1 MCFKFKSRLRVISIK
16 YVISNTKKLQKKT
29 YLLFLLLNKYSHN
42 ASFDRLTMNSDPY
55 PSVIAG
61 PPQPSVILQPN
72 VFSMVPGTER
82 YVVEGSG
89 AILIPI
95 YTGDTF
101 SISNNEGGQVCEIV
115 AADNN
120 GKIDSMLLG
129 KVTNND
135 ACGLKLLL
143 SSFNHSLHGLLMG
156 LKSRNIDL
164 ALAGGISIFDSE
176 TRAKSI
182 VSFTAA
188 NDGVVIISAPGD
200 VMDFSSQN
208 TSSPL
213 TVTLNRATIKSI
225 DKFALPDPLSDPVLD
240 LRVKT
245 RTAESYFV
253 KAGDYIQVI
262 DVDGRQCTDFQCFS
276 ARKLDKGIEH
286 ALDVTTT
293 RSLLSQSYP
302 MPGLH
307 AKYYDQDFLPLLE
320 VVQDTCGRHDAFA
333 LACASKYYDDI
344 GYPGHA
350 NCSDNFNEVLREHG
364 VKDRAGWMA
373 INFFFNTSIDEHGV
387 LYSDE
392 PWSRPGDYVLLRA
405 LTDLICVSS
414 ACPDDTTAA
423 NGWNPTDIHVRTYNG
438 QEKFQHAV
446 ASRVTPNS
454 EPKMTKQ
461 TGFHESFAKHTR
473 NFIEYNGYWLAN
485 CFAASGPIDEY
496 MACRQKCV
504 VLDLSPLRKF
514 EITGPDAEALCQFI
528 FTRNMKTLGDGHVV
542 YTAMCYEHG
551 GMIDDGT
558 IFRLGRDNFRWI
570 GGSDYGGEWMREQAE
585 KLSLNVLVRSSTDMQ
600 HNIAVQ
606 GPNSRDLMKNIIW
619 TAPHQPK
626 LENLAWFRFT
636 PARIGGEHGVPIV
649 VSRTGYTGE
658 LGYEIFCHPKHCK
671 EVFDAVWSEGQ
682 NYDIKPMG
690 LEALDMVRIEA
701 GLIFADYD
709 FSDQTDP
716 FEAGIGF
723 TVPLKSKTD
732 DFIGRDALIRRK
744 ETPSR
749 KLVGLDIDASVC
761 VNHGDPVH
769 IGRAQIGEVTSSM
782 RSPLLKKNIAL
793 ARVDI
798 AHAEIGTELEIGKL
812 DGQQKRLGAKIVPFA
827 HYDPKKERPR
837 S

>member
-1 MCFKFKSRLRVISIK
+1 
-16 YVISNTKKLQKKT
+16 
-29 YLLFLLLNKYSHN
+29 
-42 ASFDRLTMNSDPY
+42 Y
-55 PSVIAG
+55 PEVLSG
-61 PPQPSVILQPN
+61 PPQPSAILQPN
-72 VFSMVPGTER
+72 VFSMPAGMER
-82 YVVEGSG
+82 YVIEGSG
-89 AILIPI
+89 AILLPVFA
-95 YTGDTF
+95 GDTF
-101 SISNNEGGQVCEIV
+101 TIINDEGGQVCEIL
-115 AADNN
+115 AADKK
-120 GKIDSMLLG
+120 GKIDLSILNE
-129 KVTNND
+129 TPNND
-135 ACGLKLLL
+135 ARGLKQLLDT
-143 SSFNHSLHGLLMG
+143 NNQSLIGLRLGMET
-156 LKSRNIDL
+156 RNIDL
-164 ALAGGISIFDSE
+164 ASAKGLSIFGNSSK
-176 TRAKSI
+176 AKSEAKFDVKRDAVI
-182 VSFTAA
+182 
-188 NDGVVIISAPGD
+188 IISAPGNS
-200 VMDFSSQN
+200 MDLEKQN
-208 TSSPL
+208 TTTSL
-213 TVTLNRATIKSI
+213 TVNLNRSSIKTIE
-225 DKFALPDPLSDPVLD
+225 KFALPDPLSDPVLD
-240 LRVKT
+240 LRIKSQ
-245 RTAESYFV
+245 TADSYFV

-293 RSLLSQSYP
+293 RSIQGHNYP

-307 AKYYDQDFLPLLE
+307 GKYYDQDFLPLLE

-344 GYPGHA
+344 GYPGHI
-350 NCSDNFNEVLREHG
+350 NCSDNFNMALNKHG

-373 INFFFNTSIDEHGV
+373 INFFFNTGIDDHGV
-387 LYSDE
+387 MYSDE

-405 LTDLICVSS
+405 LTDLVCVSS
-414 ACPDDTTAA
+414 ACPDDTSPA
-423 NGWNPTDIHVRTYNG
+423 NGWNPTDIHIRTYDG
-438 QEKFQHAV
+438 KEKFQRAV
-446 ASRVTPNS
+446 ATRVTPNS

-461 TGFHESFAKHTR
+461 TGFHDSFSKHTR

-485 CFAASGPIDEY
+485 CFAAAGPVDEY
-496 MACRQKCV
+496 MACRNECV

-514 EITGPDAEALCQFI
+514 EITGPDSEALCQYI

-558 IFRLGRDNFRWI
+558 VFRLGRDNFRWI

-585 KLSLNVLVRSSTDMQ
+585 KLGLNVLIRSSTDMQ

-619 TAPHQPK
+619 TAPHQPQ
-626 LENLAWFRFT
+626 LEDLAWFRFT
-636 PARIGGEHGVPIV
+636 PARIGDEHGVPIV

-658 LGYEIFCHPKHCK
+658 LGYEIFCHPKHCT
-671 EVFDAVWSEGQ
+671 EVFDAVWKEGQ
-682 NYDIKPMG
+682 KYGIKPMG

-723 TVPLKSKTD
+723 TVPLKSKLD

-749 KLVGLDIDASVC
+749 KLVGLDINAAVC
-761 VNHGDPVH
+761 VDHGDPIF
-769 IGRAQIGEVTSSM
+769 IGRAQVGEITSSM
-782 RSPLLKKNIAL
+782 RSPILKKNIAL
-793 ARVDI
+793 ARIDVTHTDL
-798 AHAEIGTELEIGKL
+798 GTELEIGKL
-812 DGQQKRLGAKIVPFA
+812 DGHQKRLGAKIVPFA